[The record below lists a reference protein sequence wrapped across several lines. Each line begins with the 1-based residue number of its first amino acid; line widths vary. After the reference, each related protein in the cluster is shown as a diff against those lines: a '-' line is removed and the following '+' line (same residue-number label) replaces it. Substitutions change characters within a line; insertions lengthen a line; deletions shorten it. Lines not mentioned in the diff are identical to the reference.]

1 MTTIEITYAERFAA
15 LARRSK
21 ADGTPR
27 FPRLSQPCPGDVA
40 VVWSGQG
47 RYCVPGC
54 ECGTRLQ
61 LTTHDN
67 SDGLDNVEPC
77 DCGGSGRVPI
87 PYGLEAAGAM
97 LLELIYAGYD
107 PRPYRLMVERNADLP
122 PDQLLAAALVAALE
136 HIAEEEQA

>member
-77 DCGGSGRVPI
+77 DCGGSGRGPL
-87 PYGLEAAGAM
+87 PYRLEAAGA
-97 LLELIYAGYD
+97 ELVGVLFVWIG
-107 PRPYRLMVERNADLP
+107 PGP
-122 PDQLLAAALVAALE
+122 
-136 HIAEEEQA
+136 